1 VKVLDI
7 INNNLEIV
15 MNNEKQQAR
24 HDIDV
29 CKASLRAVIKQV
41 SSIKGAYQQPMDRV
55 LEPLR
60 KAIKQLDEIYHE
72 DWTEHTQTATFINAI
87 EALDKLRIR

>member
-1 VKVLDI
+1 MI
-7 INNNLEIV
+7 T
-15 MNNEKQQAR
+15 EKQQAR

-29 CKASLRAVIKQV
+29 IKASLRAVIKQV

-60 KAIKQLDEIYHE
+60 TAIKQLDEIYHE
-72 DWTEHTQTATFINAI
+72 DWIGYEMTETFLNAV
-87 EALDKLRIR
+87 ETMEKLKDK

>member
-1 VKVLDI
+1 
-7 INNNLEIV
+7 

-29 CKASLRAVIKQV
+29 CKASLEAVIEQV
-41 SSIKGAYQQPMDRV
+41 SSIKGAYQQPMDSRV

-60 KAIKQLDEIYHE
+60 DALKSLTQIREE
-72 DWTEHTQTATFINAI
+72 DWIGYEMTETFLNAV
-87 EALDKLRIR
+87 ETMEKLKEK

>member
-1 VKVLDI
+1 MI
-7 INNNLEIV
+7 T
-15 MNNEKQQAR
+15 EKQQAR
-24 HDIDV
+24 NDIDV

-41 SSIKGAYQQPMDRV
+41 SSIKGSYQQPMDRV

-72 DWTEHTQTATFINAI
+72 DWIGHDMTSTFLNAVKGL
-87 EALDKLRIR
+87 EKLKENKNAYDI

>member
-1 VKVLDI
+1 MI
-7 INNNLEIV
+7 T
-15 MNNEKQQAR
+15 EKQQAR

-29 CKASLRAVIKQV
+29 IKASLRAVIKQV

-60 KAIKQLDEIYHE
+60 TAIKQLDEIYHE
-72 DWTEHTQTATFINAI
+72 DWIGYEMTETFLKAQAFMESIK
-87 EALDKLRIR
+87 EK

>member
-1 VKVLDI
+1 M
-7 INNNLEIV
+7 EIKLIT
-15 MNNEKQQAR
+15 EKQQAR

-29 CKASLRAVIKQV
+29 IKASLRAVIKQV

-60 KAIKQLDEIYHE
+60 TAIKQLDEIYHE
-72 DWTEHTQTATFINAI
+72 DWIGYEMTETFLNAV
-87 EALDKLRIR
+87 ETMEKLKDK

>member
-1 VKVLDI
+1 
-7 INNNLEIV
+7 

-41 SSIKGAYQQPMDRV
+41 SSIKGAYQEPINSRV
-55 LEPLR
+55 LEKLR
-60 KAIKQLDEIYHE
+60 VALSQLDEIYYE
-72 DWTEHTQTATFINAI
+72 DWTEYVLYLQQDNPDYKI
-87 EALDKLRIR
+87 K

>member
-1 VKVLDI
+1 MRQYSGLDVDVK
-7 INNNLEIV
+7 NAT
-15 MNNEKQQAR
+15 EKQQAR

-29 CKASLRAVIKQV
+29 IKASLRAVIKQV

-60 KAIKQLDEIYHE
+60 TAIKQLDEIYHE
-72 DWTEHTQTATFINAI
+72 DWIGYEILDVI
-87 EALDKLRIR
+87 ETMEKLKDK

>member
-1 VKVLDI
+1 MK
-7 INNNLEIV
+7 
-15 MNNEKQQAR
+15 NEKQQAR

-41 SSIKGAYQQPMDRV
+41 SSIKGSYTNPMGRV

-60 KAIKQLDEIYHE
+60 KAMEQLDEIYYE
-72 DWTEHTQTATFINAI
+72 DWTSYVATATFINAI
-87 EALDKLRIR
+87 EALDKLKIR

>member
-1 VKVLDI
+1 
-7 INNNLEIV
+7 

-60 KAIKQLDEIYHE
+60 DALKSLDQIYHE
-72 DWTEHTQTATFINAI
+72 DWTEYPKTATFINAI
-87 EALDKLRIR
+87 EALDKLRIK

>member
-1 VKVLDI
+1 
-7 INNNLEIV
+7 

-41 SSIKGAYQQPMDRV
+41 SSIKGAYQHPMDSRV

-60 KAIKQLDEIYHE
+60 DALKSLTQIREE
-72 DWTEHTQTATFINAI
+72 DWTEYTQTPTFIDAI
-87 EALDKLRIR
+87 EALDKIRIR

>member
-1 VKVLDI
+1 MI
-7 INNNLEIV
+7 T
-15 MNNEKQQAR
+15 EKQQAR

-60 KAIKQLDEIYHE
+60 KAIKQLDEICHE
-72 DWTEHTQTATFINAI
+72 DWIGHEMSSTFLNAVKGL
-87 EALDKLRIR
+87 EKLKENKNAKDI

>member
-1 VKVLDI
+1 MITEKQLMENKMI
-7 INNNLEIV
+7 T
-15 MNNEKQQAR
+15 EKQQAR

-60 KAIKQLDEIYHE
+60 VAIKQLDEIYHE
-72 DWTEHTQTATFINAI
+72 DWTYRQTATFINAM
-87 EALDKLRIR
+87 EALDKIRIK